1 MNKKTIVIGFVGS
14 TLDQGKRPDRWQR
27 WRPTLSLLMHEDL
40 IVDELV
46 LLHDR
51 QHRNLVD
58 FIREDG
64 AEVSPQTTVSG
75 YKISIRDPWDFAEVY
90 GALYDF
96 VKSYPFDTEKNNYL
110 LHITTGTHVAQI
122 CWYLLVDANYL
133 PAKLIQS
140 APNHQKTPAREYRI
154 IDLDLSYAPP
164 FSPVWDP
171 VQTAARKL
179 INMI

>member
-1 MNKKTIVIGFVGS
+1 MKMNKKTIVIGFVGS

-64 AEVSPQTTVSG
+64 RKFLLKRQFQVIKLV
-75 YKISIRDPWDFAEVY
+75 
-90 GALYDF
+90 F
-96 VKSYPFDTEKNNYL
+96 VTLGIL
-110 LHITTGTHVAQI
+110 LRCMVRCMT
-122 CWYLLVDANYL
+122 L
-133 PAKLIQS
+133 
-140 APNHQKTPAREYRI
+140 
-154 IDLDLSYAPP
+154 
-164 FSPVWDP
+164 
-171 VQTAARKL
+171 
-179 INMI
+179 

>member
-1 MNKKTIVIGFVGS
+1 
-14 TLDQGKRPDRWQR
+14 
-27 WRPTLSLLMHEDL
+27 MHEDF

-58 FIREDG
+58 FIREDA

-96 VKSYPFDTEKNNYL
+96 VKTYPFDTEK
-110 LHITTGTHVAQI
+110 ITIFCISLQVHT
-122 CWYLLVDANYL
+122 LVKSVGIY
-133 PAKLIQS
+133 
-140 APNHQKTPAREYRI
+140 
-154 IDLDLSYAPP
+154 
-164 FSPVWDP
+164 
-171 VQTAARKL
+171 
-179 INMI
+179 